1 MFVSGSSPFA
11 PGCSKTARQR
21 LNKTYKA
28 LQYFRCGDPRRRAI
42 WGAQV
47 SSSSFRYVV
56 RIARTDLDGT
66 LKLERALSDIKGVGQ
81 RFARAVTQ
89 AAGLSPDQRM
99 GYVTDADVAK
109 IEEVLKDPVKF
120 GIPGW
125 MVNRR
130 KDMATGQD
138 KHLVGSDLEFQLRTD
153 IDGLM
158 KIKSWRGVRHSLGL
172 KVRGQRTRS
181 TGRTGRAV
189 GVTRKKE

>member
-1 MFVSGSSPFA
+1 M
-11 PGCSKTARQR
+11 
-21 LNKTYKA
+21 
-28 LQYFRCGDPRRRAI
+28 
-42 WGAQV
+42 

-89 AAGLSPDQRM
+89 AAGLNPDQRM

-138 KHLVGSDLEFQLRTD
+138 KHLVGSDLEIQLRTD
-153 IDGLM
+153 IDGLI
-158 KIKSWRGVRHSLGL
+158 KIRSWRGVRHSLGL

>member
-1 MFVSGSSPFA
+1 
-11 PGCSKTARQR
+11 
-21 LNKTYKA
+21 
-28 LQYFRCGDPRRRAI
+28 
-42 WGAQV
+42 V

-81 RFARAVTQ
+81 RFARAVIQ
-89 AAGLSPDQRM
+89 AAALNPEQRM

-130 KDMATGQD
+130 KDIATGQD
-138 KHLVGSDLEFQLRTD
+138 KHLVGADLEFQLRTD
-153 IDGLM
+153 VDGM
-158 KIKSWRGVRHSLGL
+158 IKIRSWRGIRHSLGL

-189 GVTRKKE
+189 GVTKKKE

>member
-1 MFVSGSSPFA
+1 
-11 PGCSKTARQR
+11 
-21 LNKTYKA
+21 
-28 LQYFRCGDPRRRAI
+28 
-42 WGAQV
+42 V

-81 RFARAVTQ
+81 RFARALVQ
-89 AAGLSPDQRM
+89 AAGLNPDQRM
-99 GYVTDADVAK
+99 GFVTEADVAK

-130 KDMATGQD
+130 KDIATGQD

>member
-1 MFVSGSSPFA
+1 M
-11 PGCSKTARQR
+11 
-21 LNKTYKA
+21 
-28 LQYFRCGDPRRRAI
+28 
-42 WGAQV
+42 

-81 RFARAVTQ
+81 RFARAITQ

-99 GYVTDADVAK
+99 GFVTDADVAK

-120 GIPGW
+120 GIPAW

-138 KHLVGSDLEFQLRTD
+138 KHLVGADLEFQLRTD
-153 IDGLM
+153 VDGLM

>member
-1 MFVSGSSPFA
+1 
-11 PGCSKTARQR
+11 
-21 LNKTYKA
+21 
-28 LQYFRCGDPRRRAI
+28 
-42 WGAQV
+42 V

-66 LKLERALSDIKGVGQ
+66 LELERALSDIKGVGQ
-81 RFARAVTQ
+81 RFARAVIQ
-89 AAGLSPDQRM
+89 AAGLSPHQRM

-109 IEEVLKDPVKF
+109 IEEVLKDPVKS

-130 KDMATGQD
+130 KDITTGQD
-138 KHLVGSDLEFQLRTD
+138 KHLVGADLEFQLRTD

-158 KIKSWRGVRHSLGL
+158 KIRSWRGVRHSLGL